1 MKNRLSE
8 LRSEKGIWQ
17 EDLAKHLNVSQQKI
31 SRYEKGKMKNI
42 DYELEDAIC
51 EFFDCSLDYLRCKS
65 NIRNGTKQY
74 QTLKKVADLIEK
86 FYEDSTGIKIEKE
99 QDLSDEQLA
108 LFEDWI
114 LSVKD
119 FAKEYSRL
127 QKKLSPDDI
136 SSGTRNI
143 ITGVIE
149 NSSDEN

>member
-1 MKNRLSE
+1 MKTRLAE
-8 LRSEKGIWQ
+8 LRTEKGMLQ
-17 EDLAKHLNVSQQKI
+17 EDLAKQFNVKQQKI
-31 SRYEKGKMKNI
+31 SRYENGQVRNVDSVM
-42 DYELEDAIC
+42 EDAIC

-65 NIRNGTKQY
+65 NIRNEAKHY
-74 QTLKKVADLIEK
+74 ETLQKVAKLIESL
-86 FYEDSTGIKIEKE
+86 YEDATGIKLEKE